1 MKISVFGC
9 ELSGLVTAGALAQTG
24 NEVMALPIGIVKV
37 EDLQNGVL
45 PREEPGLASLIKS
58 QYEEERLF
66 FEADWSLGVEY
77 GDVLFLSMPS
87 WNIRKAEDI
96 VDLISST
103 AEKDLIVV
111 NQSTFPIGT
120 ADRFLQ
126 TIQQGFSRRGVEA
139 KVAVVSMPEFMSEG
153 SAVKDFTRPDRVVL
167 GGDCQEAIATIR
179 DIMRPF
185 NYTVDQIKVMSTRA
199 AEYTKYAVN
208 ALLATRM
215 SLVNELANNAEHFDI
230 DMEQVRQGLGSDGRV
245 GFSYLYP
252 GCGFGGP
259 SFAED
264 VKTLVGTLES
274 KGYDADLLKTVLS
287 NNESQKEVLF
297 RKAWRYFHN
306 RLQDKTIA
314 VWGLS
319 FKPNTATVD
328 NAPSLRTIE
337 ALVAQGAKVVA
348 YDPKGKKAFQRY
360 WGEDRQGVSYVN
372 DMYQALENADAL
384 MVLTEWKHFWNPDYE
399 RMKSLMAQPVI
410 FDGRNIYDLNVMKSK
425 GFEYFGVGRGQFI

>member
-103 AEKDLIVV
+103 AEKDLIIV

-252 GCGFGGP
+252 GCGF
-259 SFAED
+259 
-264 VKTLVGTLES
+264 
-274 KGYDADLLKTVLS
+274 
-287 NNESQKEVLF
+287 
-297 RKAWRYFHN
+297 
-306 RLQDKTIA
+306 
-314 VWGLS
+314 
-319 FKPNTATVD
+319 
-328 NAPSLRTIE
+328 
-337 ALVAQGAKVVA
+337 
-348 YDPKGKKAFQRY
+348 
-360 WGEDRQGVSYVN
+360 
-372 DMYQALENADAL
+372 
-384 MVLTEWKHFWNPDYE
+384 
-399 RMKSLMAQPVI
+399 
-410 FDGRNIYDLNVMKSK
+410 
-425 GFEYFGVGRGQFI
+425 

>member
-24 NEVMALPIGIVKV
+24 NEVMALPIGVVKV
-37 EDLQNGVL
+37 EDLQKGVL
-45 PREEPGLASLIKS
+45 PREEPGLASMIQA
-58 QYEEERLF
+58 QYEEGRLY
-66 FEADWSLGVEY
+66 FEDDWAKGVAHAE
-77 GDVLFLSMPS
+77 VVFLSMPS
-87 WNIRKAEDI
+87 WNISRAED
-96 VDLISST
+96 VVNLISDT
-103 AEKDLIVV
+103 AEKDMVVV

-120 ADRFLQ
+120 ADRFQQ
-126 TIQQGFSRRGVEA
+126 TIKEGLARRGIEA
-139 KVAVVSMPEFMSEG
+139 KIAVVAMPEFMSEG
-153 SAVKDFTRPDRVVL
+153 SAIKDFTRPDRVVL
-167 GGDCQEAIATIR
+167 GGDCKVAIATIR
-179 DIMRPF
+179 DIMRPY
-185 NYTVDQIKVMSTRA
+185 NYAIDQFKVMSTRA

-215 SLVNELANNAEHFDI
+215 SLVNELANNAEHFNI

-245 GFSYLYP
+245 GFSYLFP

-264 VKTLVGTLES
+264 VKSLVGTLES

-287 NNESQKEVLF
+287 NNESQKEILF

-306 RLQDKTIA
+306 RLKDKTIA

-328 NAPSLRTIE
+328 NAPSLKTIE

-348 YDPKGKKAFQRY
+348 YDPKAKEAFQAH
-360 WGEDRQGVSYVN
+360 WGKGRHGVTFV
-372 DMYQALENADAL
+372 DEMYQALKGADAL
-384 MVLTEWKHFWNPDYE
+384 MVMTEWKHFWNPNYD
-399 RMKSLMAQPVI
+399 RMKELMSQPVI
-410 FDGRNIYDLNVMKSK
+410 FDGRNIYDLNVMESK